1 MVTSIDLA
9 GKSGKA
15 WIIAVVVTVVV
26 LFSLYHHF
34 QVESVAAHDM
44 LVKQKEE
51 YEKTIAEMNRI
62 QNEEREALRKN
73 EDELRKK
80 LDEEKRRYEV
90 LVAELENKKKDRSR
104 KIIEEHGND
113 PEALANLMAE
123 RFKLRR

>member
-90 LVAELENKKKDRSR
+90 LVAELENKKKDRFQR
-104 KIIEEHGND
+104 K
-113 PEALANLMAE
+113 
-123 RFKLRR
+123 